1 MKKIKYKTTIAI
13 ISVALM
19 SFLGILT
26 ETSLNVTYPAMMK
39 QFEIGLNTV
48 QWATTGYL
56 LTIAIVM
63 VTSSFF
69 NRRVVTRKLFITA
82 VLGFSLGSLIS
93 GVGPSF
99 GWVLLGRILST
110 TGAGISTPLMFNLIV
125 EIMPQEKWGELY
137 GDSWFSDCTSTN
149 FRTYFWWAG

>member
-48 QWATTGYL
+48 Q
-56 LTIAIVM
+56 
-63 VTSSFF
+63 
-69 NRRVVTRKLFITA
+69 
-82 VLGFSLGSLIS
+82 
-93 GVGPSF
+93 
-99 GWVLLGRILST
+99 
-110 TGAGISTPLMFNLIV
+110 
-125 EIMPQEKWGELY
+125 
-137 GDSWFSDCTSTN
+137 
-149 FRTYFWWAG
+149 